1 MYYKKKKSL
10 IAMSGGVD
18 SSVAAALMLQAG
30 YECAGVTM
38 KLFDSEDLTAPP
50 SGCCSLSDVEDAK
63 AVAFRLNMP
72 HYVLNFAD
80 DFKKFVVHNFIETYE
95 TGGTPN
101 PCIECNRYLKFER
114 LLEKAS
120 RLDFNYIAT
129 GHYARIEQ
137 ASGRFLLKK
146 AVDAGKDQSYVLYT
160 LTQEQLSRVVFP
172 LGNLTKEQVRKLAV
186 ENAFMNAG
194 KKDSQDIC
202 FAPDGDYAAFIEK
215 QRGYPAPCGD
225 MLDENGA
232 VMGRHKGIIRYT
244 IGQRRGL
251 GLAFGEPIYVIAKSA
266 KNNTITIGKDES
278 LWTKNLVAV
287 AINLIS
293 CDKLD
298 KPLRVTAKTR
308 YLQQEQPALVEQ
320 TDPDTLH
327 IVFDEHQ
334 RAITPGQA
342 VVLYEGDTVIGGG
355 TIAQA

>member
-38 KLFDSEDLTAPP
+38 KLFDSEDLVAPP

-114 LLEKAS
+114 LLEKAR
-120 RLDFNYIAT
+120 RLDFSYIAT

-160 LTQEQLSRVVFP
+160 LTQEQLSRVLFP
-172 LGNLTKEQVRKLAV
+172 LGNLTKEQVRQLAV

-215 QRGYPAPCGD
+215 KRGCPAPCGD

-232 VMGRHKGIIRYT
+232 VVGRHKGIIRYT

-251 GLAFGEPIYVIAKSA
+251 GLAFGEPIYVIKKSA
-266 KNNTITIGKDES
+266 KDNTITVGKDES
-278 LWTKNLVAV
+278 LWTKSLVAV
-287 AINLIS
+287 AINLIT
-293 CDKLD
+293 CDRLD

-308 YLQQEQPALVEQ
+308 YLQKEQPALVEQ
-320 TDPDTLH
+320 TDADTLH
-327 IVFDEHQ
+327 IIFDEHQ

-342 VVLYEGDTVIGGG
+342 VVLYEGDTVVGGG